1 MILETIYNT
10 LVVTK
15 MLFAAG
21 GHHSLLLLKAT
32 TFGKSEWQEI
42 LVTLI
47 VEIIPDQQPAI
58 KVCYLH

>member
-1 MILETIYNT
+1 
-10 LVVTK
+10 